1 VRVSEPRYV
10 PRDFCAEPDSFGKAA
25 AVRWLPTSDE
35 RSAALSRAARF
46 QHQQALRIR
55 ARAQMKNV
63 ERRVIADGR
72 ASRGAEP
79 LEETRPALVIL
90 AEKMGCSYARLMRCL
105 RGEIVMRLDDI
116 AWADVVLGEV
126 QEAGQ
131 QPPAATK

>member
-1 VRVSEPRYV
+1 
-10 PRDFCAEPDSFGKAA
+10 
-25 AVRWLPTSDE
+25 
-35 RSAALSRAARF
+35 
-46 QHQQALRIR
+46 
-55 ARAQMKNV
+55 MKNV